1 MASGRG
7 VHPLSRY
14 RDGRGILG
22 RVTTR
27 TAAPAP
33 VRALAAPLA
42 LAALLATAAC
52 SGGDDTVAVETT
64 RAPNVIQGAAPGETG
79 RVIGPEES
87 VEVSLPPHTAADVEF
102 VQGMVHH
109 HAQALIMVDMIEG
122 RSDREDLAL
131 LAERMGLSQEAEVEL
146 MEEWLAERG
155 EDVPSWEAIR
165 LETGL
170 RLSGRHGGDHG
181 THGHEDLVAMPG
193 MMTSEELDALA
204 AARGE
209 EFDRLWLEGMIRH
222 HEGALTMVQRLY
234 EAGGGGELVVGRLA
248 SEIEG
253 DQGIEIARMTEMLA
267 AA

>member
-1 MASGRG
+1 VTARPPTPAAARAPGR
-7 VHPLSRY
+7 
-14 RDGRGILG
+14 
-22 RVTTR
+22 
-27 TAAPAP
+27 AATPAP
-33 VRALAAPLA
+33 IRALAV
-42 LAALLATAAC
+42 LAALAVPLAAAAC
-52 SGGDDTVAVETT
+52 SGGGDEAAAVGTT

-87 VEVSLPPHTAADVEF
+87 LDVSLPPHTAADVAF

-109 HAQALIMVDMIEG
+109 HAQALIMVDMVEG

-131 LAERMGLSQEAEVEL
+131 LAERMGLSQEPEVEL

-170 RLSGRHGGDHG
+170 RLSGRDGGDHG

-193 MMTSEELDALA
+193 MLTADQLDALA

-222 HEGALTMVQRLY
+222 HEGALGMVQRLY
-234 EAGGGGELVVGRLA
+234 DAGGGGELVVGRLA
-248 SEIEG
+248 AEIEG
-253 DQGIEIARMTEMLA
+253 DQGIEISRMTQMLA
-267 AA
+267 SA